1 MSHLYSHHAVQEEVI
16 HSNQVPLS
24 EFVDH
29 FDTFANRSFP
39 SHWHHELEIQLIISG
54 CAKYHIN
61 GVDYTVGEGSA
72 IYIAPE
78 TVHMM
83 QGEVPGTV
91 GYDIVL
97 LPQFLVHLLQ
107 EIHCDK
113 HALPLTDRRPDA
125 FIITP
130 DRKESHGILEAMRK
144 MYYMERSYPAYDI
157 FLLEHILEIWRNLL
171 SLFPAS
177 RRGSTDE
184 GQKLREQRMKAMLS
198 YMWEHYA
205 QPITI
210 QDIAASA
217 NISKSEC
224 FRCFSE
230 LSKTT
235 PIEYINQFRLL
246 QAAQALT
253 STNKSIS
260 DICYMTGFN
269 NTSYFTKKFREQ
281 YGMTPKAYRAQNQT
295 K

>member
-1 MSHLYSHHAVQEEVI
+1 MSHLYSRHAVQEEVI

-54 CAKYHIN
+54 RAKYHIN

-113 HALPLTDRRPDA
+113 HALPLTERRPDA
-125 FIITP
+125 FVITP

-144 MYYMERSYPAYDI
+144 MYYMENSYPAYDI
-157 FLLEHILEIWRNLL
+157 FLVEQFLGIWRNLL

-177 RRGSTDE
+177 RQGGARCRRESPRPTHE
-184 GQKLREQRMKAMLS
+184 GHAQLHLGALYPAYHHPGYCCLCQYQQKRML
-198 YMWEHYA
+198 
-205 QPITI
+205 PLF
-210 QDIAASA
+210 
-217 NISKSEC
+217 
-224 FRCFSE
+224 FRA
-230 LSKTT
+230 
-235 PIEYINQFRLL
+235 L
-246 QAAQALT
+246 QNDAH
-253 STNKSIS
+253 
-260 DICYMTGFN
+260 
-269 NTSYFTKKFREQ
+269 
-281 YGMTPKAYRAQNQT
+281 
-295 K
+295 